1 MIKRIPKY
9 AIVPTIIIII
19 MQLLTYFG
27 TQFINKNLTAYD
39 LTIDVIDNA
48 VPLVTFFI
56 VFYILSYP
64 WWYISPLIVANTNK
78 NNFYNWFVALIIC
91 FIICGLIFIFFPT
104 TITRPE
110 IENKTIFDWL
120 TNFIYLN
127 DNPER
132 PINLFPSY
140 HVLFS
145 WFCYMGVR
153 NQKNMHLWYR
163 ISSLI
168 FAILISLSTQFVK
181 QHYIVDLISAIFL
194 SEVMFYIVKKY
205 QLGVRLMNFLEKKEI
220 SYEGKLKEVKSE

>member
-9 AIVPTIIIII
+9 AIIPTIIIII

-27 TQFINKNLTAYD
+27 TQFINKNSTAYD
-39 LTIDVIDNA
+39 LTIDAIDNL
-48 VPLVTFFI
+48 VPVVTFFI

-64 WWYISPLIVANTNK
+64 WWYISPLVVANTNK
-78 NNFYNWFVALIIC
+78 NNFYNWFLALIIC
-91 FIICGLIFIFFPT
+91 FVICGLIFIFFPT

-110 IENKTIFDWL
+110 IENNNIFDWL
-120 TNFIYLN
+120 TNFIYIN
-127 DNPER
+127 DNPDR

-145 WFCYMGVR
+145 WFCYTGVR
-153 NQKNMHLWYR
+153 KQKNIHLWYR

-181 QHYIVDLISAIFL
+181 QHYIVDLVSAILL
-194 SEVMFYIVKKY
+194 SEVMLYIVKRY
-205 QLGVRLMNFLEKKEI
+205 NLGVKLFNLFEKKEI
-220 SYEGKLKEVKSE
+220 SYRKNIQHESKA